1 MSFAIDPDLADPVA
15 AWSFSTALGVILFA
29 VFFPRPARRERA
41 PAGAERAGA
50 DVADSPAIT
59 TVALPIAVLGARP
72 VAADGKAGVTSG
84 PTNPGEATLP
94 RWLRPTLQ
102 AQRQLGERGVPR
114 VSRPPA
120 RFDASRALGVE
131 RRTITYRLVRLSS
144 GPDELAS
151 DEVGRLDRG
160 DEVEVIGEHE
170 SFLQVRTPSG
180 AEGWVPR
187 VVILG

>member
-1 MSFAIDPDLADPVA
+1 MAASAAIA
-15 AWSFSTALGVILFA
+15 
-29 VFFPRPARRERA
+29 
-41 PAGAERAGA
+41 
-50 DVADSPAIT
+50 
-59 TVALPIAVLGARP
+59 TVALGIAPLGARP
-72 VAADGKAGVTSG
+72 VAAGGKAVASSG
-84 PTNPGEATLP
+84 PTNAGEATLP

-102 AQRQLGERGVPR
+102 AQRQPGERGIPR

-120 RFDASRALGVE
+120 RFDASRASGVE

-170 SFLQVRTPSG
+170 SYLQVRTPSG